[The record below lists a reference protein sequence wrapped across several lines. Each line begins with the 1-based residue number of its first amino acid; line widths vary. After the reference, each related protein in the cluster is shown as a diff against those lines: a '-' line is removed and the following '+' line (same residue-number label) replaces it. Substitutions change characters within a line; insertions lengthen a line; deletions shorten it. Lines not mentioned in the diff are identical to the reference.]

1 MDPAK
6 DGPGECQ
13 HKGQDE
19 AAQKQS
25 PPEDERQ
32 LISPPSGSSPPSPP
46 PAAAAATTSSPPP
59 PPPPIERA
67 ASPSSTISSGYGPTM
82 GMYPAHDEGLPEVV
96 MPDETPQALSRLE
109 AEYKRKYLDGDAAP
123 QTVIPKDA
131 DTTKIAVAGGSPYEV
146 TPQGTRVDVEGA
158 GTGNGNG
165 AEKRILGLR
174 KKTFWILVGIVL
186 ALVVAAAVGGGV
198 GGGLASKKDK
208 GEASSPVDEAS
219 TTSSSAPTSTSPTPS
234 STTSSTSTS
243 TSSRTSTSASPT
255 PTFLNN
261 QTTSGNT
268 FAFQAFAADKFLG
281 KATAVIDDE
290 GGTDLGFEAHSY
302 VWLPSLTDCC
312 ITFCTN
318 ATSKGMVGWL
328 CSQRKQPESSDPFR
342 RVYVWCHQKHDK
354 PNAICIDPKT

>member
-6 DGPGECQ
+6 DGPGERQ

-32 LISPPSGSSPPSPP
+32 LISPPPDSPP
-46 PAAAAATTSSPPP
+46 PATAAAAAVSTATTSPPV
-59 PPPPIERA
+59 ERA

-109 AEYKRKYLDGDAAP
+109 AEYKRKYLDGDSAP
-123 QTVIPKDA
+123 QTVIPKDM

-146 TPQGTRVDVEGA
+146 TPDGTRLDVEGA
-158 GTGNGNG
+158 GMPGKS
-165 AEKRILGLR
+165 AEKKILGLR

-198 GGGLASKKDK
+198 GGGLASKKEK
-208 GEASSPVDEAS
+208 GDAGSVDEAS
-219 TTSSSAPTSTSPTPS
+219 TTSSGAPTSTSPPPS
-234 STTSSTSTS
+234 STTTSSSRTSTFSTTSTS
-243 TSSRTSTSASPT
+243 TSSSPT

-268 FAFQAFAADKFLG
+268 FAFQAFAAGKFLG
-281 KATAVIDDE
+281 NATAVIDDE

-302 VWLPSLTDCC
+302 VWVPALTDCC